1 MPAGRSSSRGET
13 SIPLRSSRIFLA
25 TFAVKILL
33 PLRKPEINLRGRKET
48 PKERNQTN
56 LGLIIFVITN
66 ILDVVVKS
74 IQTEIQQSKP
84 FGTLEEEALVTLQR
98 TADRLHWR
106 LSEMLKTHG
115 LSPTQYNALRILRG
129 ARDEGRACS
138 EIAERMINRDPD
150 ITRLVD
156 RLERR
161 GLVARSR
168 EGRDRRVITTRI
180 TPAGLKLL
188 ESLDRPIEDL
198 NRKLLGPLGEQR
210 LRTLIQLLDAAREQS
225 D

>member
-1 MPAGRSSSRGET
+1 MGGTPTRQPAGRRRYKTPPSGARPGRGKAL
-13 SIPLRSSRIFLA
+13 SPHGPWRAIDNNRYNDYIA
-25 TFAVKILL
+25 NVGK
-33 PLRKPEINLRGRKET
+33 G
-48 PKERNQTN
+48 
-56 LGLIIFVITN
+56 
-66 ILDVVVKS
+66 
-74 IQTEIQQSKP
+74 IQSEIQQTKP
-84 FGTLEEEALVTLQR
+84 FNRLEDEALVALQR

-106 LSEMLKTHG
+106 LSEMLKPHG

-129 ARDEGRACS
+129 AGDEGRACS

-180 TPAGLKLL
+180 TPAGLELL
-188 ESLDRPIEDL
+188 ESLDRPIEEF
-198 NRKLLGPLGEQR
+198 NRKMLGPLGEQR
-210 LRTLIQLLDAAREQS
+210 LRTLVQLLEAAREQA